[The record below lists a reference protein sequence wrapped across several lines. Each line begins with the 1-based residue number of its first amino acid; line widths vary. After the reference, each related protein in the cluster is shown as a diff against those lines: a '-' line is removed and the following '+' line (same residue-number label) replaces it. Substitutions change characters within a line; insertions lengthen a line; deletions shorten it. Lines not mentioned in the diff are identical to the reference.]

1 MIRTTFLSRPALA
14 VALALGTVAGA
25 GLVAT
30 PALAAKKEKAP
41 AAPKISPTKT
51 FVPAYA
57 ALKTSSEAA
66 AKRQDVIDAKAAVQA
81 AEQASRS
88 ARGAAARKAAA
99 DDLAAKSAALGAL
112 LTTEKAQLE
121 DAYAKVGNADDKFL
135 AGQLA
140 LNLGNV
146 AVDKALQRRGLISM
160 VESGKLPPEDTA
172 KYNYYI
178 GGLAFDLKDYAGAV
192 SALQAA
198 IAGGFAD
205 PTAKAVLAEA
215 QNSSGQTPAALATL
229 KGLVEA
235 TKAAGQPV
243 QPDWLDRGVQWAYNN
258 KLAAESMEWATL
270 RLENDP
276 SQFNWI
282 SAGQIVREKLN
293 LGSNDSIDVSRVL
306 DRAGALKVS
315 SQSATR
321 EYIEY
326 IQSAV
331 GKAGVLYPG
340 EVVKVAS
347 KGIAVGALQ
356 KTDPFVND
364 ALTEANRRLAADK
377 ASLAGLERDARAPA
391 ATAKTA
397 SIAADTFLS
406 YDDFAKAE
414 ALYAI
419 ALGKPGVDAD
429 SAQLRLGIAQL
440 GQGKTAEAKASFE
453 KVAGVRKPLAR
464 LWWALADGKAIPAE

>member
-1 MIRTTFLSRPALA
+1 MIRTPFLSRPALA
-14 VALALGTVAGA
+14 LALALGTAAGA

-30 PALAAKKEKAP
+30 PALAAKEKAP

-51 FVPAYA
+51 FVPAYT
-57 ALKTSSEAA
+57 ALKASSEAA
-66 AKRQDVIDAKAAVQA
+66 GKRADVVAAKAAVQA
-81 AEQASRS
+81 AEQAARS
-88 ARGAAARKAAA
+88 ARGATARKAAA
-99 DDLAAKSAALGAL
+99 DDLAAKSAALGGL
-112 LTTEKAQLE
+112 LTAEKAQLD
-121 DAYAKVGNADDKFL
+121 DAYAKIGNADDKFL

-140 LNLGNV
+140 LNLGNI
-146 AVDKALQRRGLISM
+146 AVDKSIQRRGLVSM
-160 VESGKLPPEDTA
+160 VESGKLPAADTA

-178 GGLAFDLKDYAGAV
+178 GGLAYDLKDYAGAV
-192 SALQAA
+192 AALQSA
-198 IAGGFAD
+198 IAGGFTD

-215 QNSSGQTPAALATL
+215 QNSSGQTTAGLATL
-229 KGLVEA
+229 KELVESA
-235 TKAAGQPV
+235 KAAGQPV
-243 QPDWLDRGVQWAYNN
+243 QPEWLDRGVQWAYNG
-258 KLAAESMEWATL
+258 KMAAESMEWATM
-270 RLENDP
+270 RLEADP

-282 SAGQIVREKLN
+282 SAAQIVREKLN

-340 EVVKVAS
+340 EVVKVAT
-347 KGIAVGALQ
+347 KGVAIGALQ

-397 SIAADTFLS
+397 TIAADTFLS
-406 YDDFAKAE
+406 YDDYAKAE
-414 ALYAI
+414 ALYTI
-419 ALGKPGVDAD
+419 ALGKPGVETDV
-429 SAQLRLGIAQL
+429 AQLRLGIAQL
-440 GQGKTAEAKASFE
+440 GQGKTAEAKASFA
-453 KVAGVRKPLAR
+453 KVSGVRKPLAR
-464 LWWALADGKAIPAE
+464 LWTALADGKAIPAE